1 MFVLRYLYILALV
14 IWLGG
19 MLVAGAVAAPSIFAV
34 LEQWNRADGRVLGGQ
49 VFGEVLRRL
58 HLVGYAAGTIMIIAL
73 ALKRLL
79 GPRPLGTG
87 VRIGLIAIMLTLT
100 AVSGAYLLPRA
111 SAISRDVIGPVSALP
126 ATDARREEFDRLHKY
141 SNWLFTATAIGGLV
155 LLAWEAR
162 E

>member
-19 MLVAGAVAAPSIFAV
+19 MLVAGAVAAPSIFTV
-34 LEQWNRADGRVLGGQ
+34 LEHWNTSQGRVLGGQ
-49 VFGEVLRRL
+49 VFGEILRRL
-58 HLVGYAAGTIMIIAL
+58 NLLGYAMGTVMIICL
-73 ALKRLL
+73 VMKRLL

-87 VRIGLIAIMLTLT
+87 IRIGLLTVMLALT
-100 AVSGAYLLPRA
+100 AVSGLSITPRA
-111 SAISRDVIGPVSALP
+111 AAIARDVIGPISDLP
-126 ATDARREEFDRLHKY
+126 ATDARRVDFDRLHQY